1 MNLEWAIF
9 ITAFM
14 AGLLAGSFLNVVIYR
29 GPQMWNLIDGHDR
42 GNFAFPRS
50 SCPSCGATIS
60 PLHLVPVVG
69 FLLLRGHCG
78 ACTKSISLRYPVVE
92 LLGGM
97 AVLVAAVL
105 FGPTPTAGLA
115 ALFFLFLI
123 ALAAVDYETGYLPN
137 ALTLP
142 LVAIGIVANGFDLFV
157 PFVDAIIGAAVGYL
171 VFRAIDFAFLKL
183 RGIEGLGQGDA
194 KLLAALGAWLGW
206 VALAPTVFIAAILGL
221 VAVGI
226 MRLKGQTVS
235 GDMAIA
241 FGPALAGAAAIM
253 MIARGLISL

>member
-9 ITAFM
+9 ITAFL

-60 PLHLVPVVG
+60 PLYLVPVVG
-69 FLLLRGHCG
+69 LLLLRGHCG

-105 FGPTPTAGLA
+105 FGPTPSAGLA
-115 ALFFLFLI
+115 ALLFLFPI
-123 ALAAVDYETGYLPN
+123 AL
-137 ALTLP
+137 
-142 LVAIGIVANGFDLFV
+142 
-157 PFVDAIIGAAVGYL
+157 AIIGAAVGYL
-171 VFRAIDFAFLKL
+171 VFREIDFAFLKL

-194 KLLAALGAWLGW
+194 KLLAAIGAWLGW

-241 FGPALAGAAAIM
+241 FGPTLAGAAAII

>member
-9 ITAFM
+9 ITAFLV
-14 AGLLAGSFLNVVIYR
+14 GLLAGSFLNVVIYR

-42 GNFAFPRS
+42 GNLVFPRS
-50 SCPSCGATIS
+50 SCPSCGAIIN
-60 PLHLVPVVG
+60 PLHLVPVAG
-69 FLLLRGHCG
+69 FLWLRGRCG
-78 ACTKSISLRYPVVE
+78 ACKDPISFRYPVVE
-92 LLGGM
+92 LLGGL
-97 AVLVAAVL
+97 AVLVAVVL
-105 FGPTPTAGLA
+105 FGSTLPAGLA

-123 ALAAVDYETGYLPN
+123 ALAAIDYETGYLPD

-142 LVAIGIVANGFDLFV
+142 LIMIGIAANGFELFV
-157 PFVDAIIGAAVGYL
+157 PFADAIIGAFVGYL

-183 RGIEGLGQGDA
+183 RGVEGLGQGDA
-194 KLLAALGAWLGW
+194 KLLAAIGAWLGW

-226 MRLKGQTVS
+226 MRLKGQAVS

-253 MIARGLISL
+253 MIASGLISL